1 MMLGE
6 MDFGDMLAQ
15 HVTKTGITP
24 SFLMPY
30 PVFTAIYFVVFV
42 ALISML
48 LMNLLIGVS
57 IDNVSGVA
65 DSATLQR
72 ISMQLKASL
81 DTEFI
86 FKKLAKKWT
95 IKEEVVKPN
104 EQRSLLNKIMASV
117 IGDGL
122 LLKIKQNFSKNIEQG
137 GAKWVSKSLR
147 KLSSQTAQDT
157 QQCNFLDRIRM
168 RWRQSRIS

>member
-6 MDFGDMLAQ
+6 MEFGDLLAR
-15 HVTKTGITP
+15 HVTKAGITP
-24 SFLMPY
+24 TFHMPY
-30 PVFTAIYFVVFV
+30 PVFTTIYFVVFV

-65 DSATLQR
+65 DSAALQR
-72 ISMQLKASL
+72 ISMQLKVSL

-86 FKKLAKKWT
+86 FKSFAKKWA

-104 EQRSLLNKIMASV
+104 ERSLLNAVMSSV
-117 IGDGL
+117 FGGDGL
-122 LLKIKQNFSKNIEQG
+122 LQKIKQNFSKNIEQG
-137 GAKWVSKSLR
+137 GSKRVGLCIN
-147 KLSSQTAQDT
+147 SSETSVVMQL
-157 QQCNFLDRIRM
+157 FFPE
-168 RWRQSRIS
+168 